1 MASQQSEQTTE
12 NQPTYQK
19 RFIAALAIAIFSTGL
34 ANSIL
39 VLFATNIA
47 KTFYGT
53 PTPIAVASITQ
64 LSTINIAAEVVG
76 ALVLSIL
83 VLRFKH
89 KKLLLAGTVFI
100 IVSAVGSYLSPT
112 LLALQIFIALE
123 GAGSIMIG
131 IISMSLIADALPQK
145 QRARIISYLFSVGS
159 AVSLVLIPIVGLIT
173 EMGGWRAG
181 MLFLMM
187 PISLLGL
194 ILIVFTVPSKPVQ
207 TDQNNKTN
215 PYIDGFK
222 QILKNKSA
230 TAVLIANLLTIA
242 GTEVAIFAIAFYKT
256 TFGAT
261 TAQTVLIYEVA
272 LILFIIAPLLSG
284 RLITRYG
291 AKLIALITTF
301 LAAIFTGT
309 FFVVPNF
316 WASFTLDMMHVWFAA
331 MAAPAFALVVLQQLP
346 KYRAT
351 VFSLNGFFN
360 NIGKVLAPLIG
371 GILLAVS
378 AGGYSQVGFALGG
391 TTIAGC
397 IILLFAVKETTE

>member
-1 MASQQSEQTTE
+1 MASQQSEQTTK

-301 LAAIFTGT
+301 LAAIFTGA

>member
-1 MASQQSEQTTE
+1 
-12 NQPTYQK
+12 
-19 RFIAALAIAIFSTGL
+19 
-34 ANSIL
+34 
-39 VLFATNIA
+39 
-47 KTFYGT
+47 
-53 PTPIAVASITQ
+53 
-64 LSTINIAAEVVG
+64 
-76 ALVLSIL
+76 
-83 VLRFKH
+83 
-89 KKLLLAGTVFI
+89 
-100 IVSAVGSYLSPT
+100 
-112 LLALQIFIALE
+112 
-123 GAGSIMIG
+123 
-131 IISMSLIADALPQK
+131 
-145 QRARIISYLFSVGS
+145 
-159 AVSLVLIPIVGLIT
+159 
-173 EMGGWRAG
+173 
-181 MLFLMM
+181 
-187 PISLLGL
+187 
-194 ILIVFTVPSKPVQ
+194 
-207 TDQNNKTN
+207 
-215 PYIDGFK
+215 
-222 QILKNKSA
+222 
-230 TAVLIANLLTIA
+230 
-242 GTEVAIFAIAFYKT
+242 
-256 TFGAT
+256 
-261 TAQTVLIYEVA
+261 LIYEVA

-301 LAAIFTGT
+301 LAAIFTGA